1 MDFVGVDVSPCGQ
14 GWVWNKGQHKWKFHS
29 PWWELLS
36 GKVVQ
41 HLRSSS
47 QTFDSGSLFFFFLIL
62 FLASVLARTH
72 IIKSLSF
79 PCESLI
85 EQAVTLPCHKI
96 FFHLR
101 TQKNL
106 LWTQRILTR
115 CPLSSS
121 PRNCLKEEESLRE
134 EERKGWLHTL
144 KAQGSSRQVLFNSTG
159 WSHETFCFVPSGAV
173 EAAEQRFI
181 TTVVQSSPT
190 GLAPGGAMF
199 FRTAFRHSYM
209 SWDAW
214 KFQFWNNQMF
224 LSGKK

>member
-1 MDFVGVDVSPCGQ
+1 MHILGNRTENKTLKQSPSGQEVLCMDFVGVDVSPCGQ

-47 QTFDSGSLFFFFLIL
+47 QTLILGHFFFFFNL

-106 LWTQRILTR
+106 LWTWELDT
-115 CPLSSS
+115 LSSFQQS
-121 PRNCLKEEESLRE
+121 QKLSKRRRE
-134 EERKGWLHTL
+134 PEGGGEKG
-144 KAQGSSRQVLFNSTG
+144 V
-159 WSHETFCFVPSGAV
+159 
-173 EAAEQRFI
+173 
-181 TTVVQSSPT
+181 
-190 GLAPGGAMF
+190 AP
-199 FRTAFRHSYM
+199 HS
-209 SWDAW
+209 
-214 KFQFWNNQMF
+214 
-224 LSGKK
+224 